1 MSFRRIRSVLLQEF
15 FITYRS
21 VEIIF
26 DVFIFSF
33 ISLFLFGFLS
43 LYLVGTRNTFAAKYL
58 LLGML
63 LWDIIRIIQYSI
75 SIANLWNLWARNLCN
90 MFMSPLRVSESLFG
104 TYLIRNRQGNFS
116 ICIRF
121 CNSNSNI
128 SFQYLSSGIFKSI
141 NFLR

>member
-26 DVFIFSF
+26 DVFVFSL

-75 SIANLWNLWARNLCN
+75 SIASLWNLWARNLCN
-90 MFMSPLRVSESLFG
+90 MFIAPLYVGEHCNRVQARRSHEG
-104 TYLIRNRQGNFS
+104 GDAKAAPCGREEAG
-116 ICIRF
+116 
-121 CNSNSNI
+121 
-128 SFQYLSSGIFKSI
+128 
-141 NFLR
+141 